1 MQVTSLPVP
10 AVVGMT
16 MCGVCGR
23 VRSWIPSKFSRP
35 PPSVSRMQIPFPVSM
50 TLPPPTLTTQSA
62 PFSRAKAAARFTI
75 AHARVLGHVAPDAD
89 APIPEGLQNPLD
101 QPRLHHPR
109 IGHDER
115 PAAAETGHLHLDV
128 ARRRRRRRRFS
139 SDRNRQTTDPD
150 RTPWM
155 PPSWRDIPPFHSSR
169 TTSKIP
175 PESYRRKPVSRNIS
189 RLDSVSARN
198 DKQVLQR
205 VSSEA
210 VRPRPARWSRFHR
223 ADRSPCS
230 RS

>member
-75 AHARVLGHVAPDAD
+75 PTPVSWGTSLKTPTHFSPSAFRTPSTSPAFITPGSVTTSARL
-89 APIPEGLQNPLD
+89 
-101 QPRLHHPR
+101 QPR
-109 IGHDER
+109 
-115 PAAAETGHLHLDV
+115 PAISISTSRAVAGAEDDF
-128 ARRRRRRRRFS
+128 RRTEI
-139 SDRNRQTTDPD
+139 DKRQ
-150 RTPWM
+150 
-155 PPSWRDIPPFHSSR
+155 IL
-169 TTSKIP
+169 I
-175 PESYRRKPVSRNIS
+175 
-189 RLDSVSARN
+189 
-198 DKQVLQR
+198 
-205 VSSEA
+205 
-210 VRPRPARWSRFHR
+210 VRHGCLLSINPRPARWYRFHR